1 MASPAVRKAISD
13 AALQYAK
20 PEGKIFQYGTA
31 GFRMK
36 ADLLNTVVYAVGL
49 LATLRSKKLSGQW
62 IGVMVTA
69 SHNPAED
76 NGVKL
81 VDPMVSS
88 YGTFDGGMKGEFADG
103 EMLEAEWEA
112 YATKLANAPLENI
125 GDVYDEL
132 VKEIDVSMEN
142 PARVVFARDTRASG
156 SRLIGVLSAAL
167 TATEAEFIDM
177 KFMTTPQLHYVVR
190 CKNTL
195 GTQYEYGEPTEQ
207 GYYEKLAAAFKR
219 VMRGVKVKGSL
230 TVDCANGVGGPKLRE
245 LIKYLPEDTG
255 LDIKIVNDDV
265 INPDSLNF
273 ECGADYVK
281 TKQRAPPSSKAS
293 ILDRCASLDGDA
305 DRIVYYFL
313 DEGNVFRLLDGDRI
327 ATLAASFIGDLARSA
342 GIAQKLKIG
351 VVQTAYANGS
361 STEYIEKV
369 LKLPSVCTN
378 TGVKHLHHAAMRFD
392 VGVYFEANGH
402 GTITFSENALKTI
415 KNTEPQSPAQQ
426 RSLECLQ
433 ALTDLINQAV
443 GDAISDMLLVEA
455 ILAHKGWTP
464 KEWLATYTDLPSRLV
479 RVEVADRSIFKA
491 YDAERKLES
500 PPGLQA
506 KIDSLQSRYNKGRS
520 FARASG
526 TEDAVRVYA
535 EAASRSE
542 ADDLATRVA
551 NAVRDAGTV
560 KEILQAS

>member
-1 MASPAVRKAISD
+1 MASPAIRKAIAE
-13 AALQYAK
+13 AASQYSK
-20 PEGKIFQYGTA
+20 PEGKVFQYGTA

-36 ADLLNTVVYAVGL
+36 ADLLNTVVFTVGL
-49 LATLRSKKLSGQW
+49 LAGLRSRKLSGQW
-62 IGVMVTA
+62 VGVMVTA

-81 VDPMVSS
+81 IDPM
-88 YGTFDGGMKGEFADG
+88 G
-103 EMLEAEWEA
+103 EMLEAEWET
-112 YATKLANAPLENI
+112 YATRLANAPLDKV
-125 GDVYDEL
+125 GDVFDEL
-132 VKEIDVSMEN
+132 IKEIDVSMEN

-156 SRLIGVLSAAL
+156 SRLVSVINAAL
-167 TATEAEFIDM
+167 TASEVEFIDL
-177 KFMTTPQLHYVVR
+177 KYMTTPQLHYVVR

-207 GYYEKLAAAFKR
+207 GYYEKLAEAFKR

-245 LIKYLPEDTG
+245 LIKYLPGPEEG
-255 LDIKIVNDDV
+255 GMDIKIVNDDV

-281 TKQRAPPSSKAS
+281 TKQRAPPSSKAAA
-293 ILDRCASLDGDA
+293 LDRCASLDGDA
-305 DRIVYYFL
+305 DRIVYYFI
-313 DEGNVFRLLDGDRI
+313 DESNTFRLLDGDRI

-361 STEYIEKV
+361 STDYIEKV

-378 TGVKHLHHAAMRFD
+378 TGVKHLHHAALRFD

-402 GTITFSENALKTI
+402 GTITFSETALKTI

-455 ILAHKGWTP
+455 ILAHKGWSP
-464 KEWLATYTDLPSRLV
+464 REWLATYTDLPSRLV

-506 KIDSLQSRYNKGRS
+506 KIESLQSRYNKGRS

-551 NAVRDAGTV
+551 NAVREAGTA
-560 KEILQAS
+560 KETLQSA

>member
-1 MASPAVRKAISD
+1 MASPENKQAISE
-13 AALQYAK
+13 AASQYAK
-20 PEGKIFQYGTA
+20 PEGKVFQYGTA
-31 GFRMK
+31 GFRMR
-36 ADLLNTVVYAVGL
+36 ADYLNTVVFAVGL
-49 LATLRSKKLSGQW
+49 LAGLRSRKLSGQW
-62 IGVMVTA
+62 VGVMVTA

-81 VDPMVSS
+81 IDPM
-88 YGTFDGGMKGEFADG
+88 G
-103 EMLEAEWEA
+103 EMLEAEWET
-112 YATKLANAPLENI
+112 YATKLANAPLESIAN
-125 GDVYDEL
+125 VYEEL
-132 VKEIDVSMEN
+132 INEIDVSMEN

-156 SRLIGVLSAAL
+156 SRLVGVLNAAL
-167 TATEAEFIDM
+167 TATEVEFLDL

-207 GYYEKLAAAFKR
+207 GYYEKLAASFKR
-219 VMRGVKVKGSL
+219 VMRGVKVNGSL

-245 LIKYLPEDTG
+245 LIKYLHGPEEG
-255 LDIKIVNDDV
+255 GVDIKIINDDV
-265 INPDSLNF
+265 INPDALNF
-273 ECGADYVK
+273 DCGADYVK

-293 ILDRCASLDGDA
+293 VLERCASLDGDA
-305 DRIVYYFL
+305 DRIIYYFM
-313 DEGNVFRLLDGDRI
+313 DEGNVFRMLDGDRI

-342 GIAQKLKIG
+342 GIASKLNIG
-351 VVQTAYANGS
+351 VIQTAYANGA
-361 STEYIEKV
+361 STDYIEKV

-378 TGVKHLHHAAMRFD
+378 TGVKHLHHAALRFD

-426 RSLECLQ
+426 RSLECLD

-443 GDAISDMLLVEA
+443 GDALSDMLLVET

-500 PPGLQA
+500 PPGLQG
-506 KIDSLQSRYNKGRS
+506 KIESLQSRYNKGRS

-542 ADDLATRVA
+542 ADDLATRVS
-551 NAVRDAGTV
+551 NAVRDAGT
-560 KEILQAS
+560 KEVAQ

>member
-1 MASPAVRKAISD
+1 MASSEVKKAIAE
-13 AALQYAK
+13 AASQYAK
-20 PEGKIFQYGTA
+20 PEGKVFQYGTA
-31 GFRMK
+31 GFRMR
-36 ADLLNTVVYAVGL
+36 ADYLNTVVFAVGL
-49 LATLRSKKLSGQW
+49 LAGLRSKKLSGQW
-62 IGVMVTA
+62 VGVMVTA

-81 VDPMVSS
+81 VDPM
-88 YGTFDGGMKGEFADG
+88 G

-112 YATKLANAPLENI
+112 HATKLANAPMESI
-125 GDVYDEL
+125 ADVYEEL
-132 VKEIDVSMEN
+132 IKEIDVSMEN

-156 SRLIGVLSAAL
+156 SRLVGVLNAAL
-167 TATEAEFIDM
+167 TATDVEFLDL
-177 KFMTTPQLHYVVR
+177 KYMTTPQLHYVVR

-207 GYYEKLAAAFKR
+207 GYYEKLATSFKK
-219 VMRGVKVKGSL
+219 VMRGVKVNGSL

-245 LIKYLPEDTG
+245 LIKYLHNPGEG
-255 LDIKIVNDDV
+255 GVDIKIVNDDV

-273 ECGADYVK
+273 DCGADYVK

-293 ILDRCASLDGDA
+293 PLERCASLDGDA
-305 DRIVYYFL
+305 DRLIYYFM
-313 DEGNVFRLLDGDRI
+313 DEGNVFRMLDGDRI

-342 GIAQKLKIG
+342 GIASKLKIG

-361 STEYIEKV
+361 STDYIEKV

-378 TGVKHLHHAAMRFD
+378 TGVKHLHHAALRFD

-402 GTITFSENALKTI
+402 GTVTFSENALKTI
-415 KNTEPQSPAQQ
+415 RTTEPQSPAQK
-426 RSLECLQ
+426 RALECLD

-443 GDAISDMLLVEA
+443 GDALSDLLLVEA

-464 KEWLATYTDLPSRLV
+464 AEWLATYTDLPSRLV

-506 KIDSLQSRYNKGRS
+506 KIESLQSRYNKGRS

-551 NAVRDAGTV
+551 NAVRDAGA
-560 KEILQAS
+560 KEVIQ